1 MAATLRKI
9 FPLSLGL
16 VFIVASFAFGQE
28 VSDPVVARAGS
39 LFVSERE
46 FQERFELTP
55 GLYRHRKPQLE
66 QEKLTLLYSMIAE
79 KLLAQEAL
87 SRGLDTTAFFRSAYG
102 DLVKLVARD
111 ELYRREVRQKVDVTA
126 GEIAEGMRRIRQQLL
141 VDFLCFPDESSAR
154 FVRSQ
159 FRTGKDFQRYS
170 IDTSMRATRDTAT
183 VIWGDADTTIEN
195 AAYHLAVN
203 ELSPVVRAGEGWYIL
218 RLRRAERSKIYSD
231 MSLPTLRER
240 VLARIRVR
248 KEAVR
253 ENEFMRELLRGRPSS
268 SPPALFRS
276 VAEAITAVF
285 RRHYSPPS
293 MSLDIQMS
301 GEVLGLLAGKE
312 SDTLIVAG
320 DRAWS
325 VAEAVTRL
333 VSRGFSVSGDSVRG
347 VASRL
352 YSVFREW
359 AMQELLAE
367 EALARGLDRSQ
378 EVQSQAA
385 PWRDHYLAGTT
396 EHAIHERCNVTDA
409 EVSAYMHNADTT
421 LPVPEVQLRVLRT
434 ADGLQMQEAF
444 QFMERGGSFE
454 GAVKKF
460 SVNPDAQQGG
470 ITPFFAVTDRPPF
483 GMIASRL
490 QPGQF
495 YGPIRDSTGF
505 SYFQLL
511 QKRDAPHGID
521 TSFTNRFARASQD
534 LLRMKQRR
542 AVTLFT
548 AQSAESRGYQ
558 VFSDRLTSV
567 SVTPIP
573 MLSYRMLGFGGRMF
587 ASPFVTP
594 RLEWLDVEAPK
605 EKILP

>member
-1 MAATLRKI
+1 MPAILRTI
-9 FPLSLGL
+9 SPLSLIL
-16 VFIVASFAFGQE
+16 SFVAVSLAAGQE
-28 VSDPVVARAGS
+28 VSEPVVARAGNA
-39 LFVSERE
+39 FISERE

-55 GLYRHRKPQLE
+55 GLHRHRKPQLE

-87 SRGLDTTAFFRSAYG
+87 SRGLDTTAFYRSAFG
-102 DLVKLVARD
+102 DLLKLLARD

-126 GEIAEGMRRIRQQLL
+126 REIADGVRRIRQQLL
-141 VDFLCFPDESSAR
+141 VDYLCFPDEESAR
-154 FVRSQ
+154 FVRSHLQ
-159 FRTGKDFQRYS
+159 TGKDFDRYS
-170 IDTSMRATRDTAT
+170 IDSSLHAIRDTAT

-195 AAYHLAVN
+195 TAYHLAAN

-231 MSLPTLRER
+231 MSPPTLRER
-240 VLARIRVR
+240 VLARIRMR
-248 KEAVR
+248 KEEVR
-253 ENEFMRELLRGRPSS
+253 ENEFMSDLLRGRPSS

-276 VAEAITAVF
+276 VAEAITTVF
-285 RRHYSPPS
+285 KRHYAPPS
-293 MSLDIQMS
+293 TSLDVQMS

-312 SDTLIVAG
+312 ADTLIVAG
-320 DRAWS
+320 DRAWN
-325 VAEAVTRL
+325 VAEVVTRL
-333 VSRGFSVSGDSVRG
+333 VARGFTVSGDSVRG
-347 VASRL
+347 GASPL

-359 AMQELLAE
+359 ALQELLAE
-367 EALARGLDRSQ
+367 EALARGLDHSE
-378 EVQSQAA
+378 EVQNQAA
-385 PWRDHYLAGTT
+385 SWRDHYLAGTT
-396 EHAIHERCNVTDA
+396 EHAIHERCSVTDA
-409 EVSAYMHNADTT
+409 EVSAYMHSADTT
-421 LPVPEVQLRVLRT
+421 LPAPEVQLRVLRT

-454 GAVKKF
+454 NAVKKF
-460 SVNPDAQQGG
+460 SINADAPQGG
-470 ITPFFAVTDRPPF
+470 ITPFFPVTDRPPF

-511 QKRDAPHGID
+511 QKRDAPRGSD
-521 TSFTNRFARASQD
+521 TSFANRFARASQD
-534 LLRMKQRR
+534 LLQMKQRR

-558 VFSDRLTSV
+558 VFSDRLKAL

-587 ASPFVTP
+587 AAPFVSP